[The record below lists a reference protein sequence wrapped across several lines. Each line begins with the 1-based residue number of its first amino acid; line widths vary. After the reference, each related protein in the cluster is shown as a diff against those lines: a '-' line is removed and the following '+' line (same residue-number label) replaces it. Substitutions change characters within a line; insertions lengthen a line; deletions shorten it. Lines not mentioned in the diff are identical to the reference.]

1 MVIYKLS
8 FPNGKNYIGRTKN
21 SFEQRLR
28 EHKSR
33 VGKVQHPLF
42 YAFAKYGW
50 DNVTKEVIEEVS
62 THEQAVIRELYY
74 IEKYDTLVNG
84 YNLTINTEIGG
95 DNWEGRRD
103 TPEYEEFIEHMSKL
117 RAGEGNGMFGK
128 HHDKNTKSLM
138 KEKAKGRFSL
148 PWYVE
153 KYGEKEGTA
162 KYEQR
167 CLNLRSRKLKKD
179 KHGRFVKA

>member
-21 SFEQRLR
+21 SLQQRLT
-28 EHKSR
+28 EHKNR
-33 VGKVQHPLF
+33 VGKTQHPLY
-42 YAFAKYGW
+42 YAFVKYGW

-62 THEQAVIRELYY
+62 THEQAVNRELYY
-74 IEKYDTLVNG
+74 IEKYDTLTNG
-84 YNLTINTEIGG
+84 YNLTINTEMGG

-103 TPEYEEFIEHMSKL
+103 TPEYEEFVNRMKSINASGRMH
-117 RAGEGNGMFGK
+117 GK
-128 HHDKNTKSLM
+128 AHKKSSIVIM

-148 PWYVE
+148 PWYIE
-153 KYGEKEGTA
+153 RYGEKEGTT

-167 CLNLRSRKLKKD
+167 CLNIRKTRPKKD